1 MNQTIAVLAAAS
13 VAACLSILPAAAQEE
28 TTLILATAL
37 PPNNPLAVQILH
49 PWSQRVNEAG
59 TGKLKIDIRDGMAIA
74 NLRNSY
80 DRVVSDVAQ
89 ISWLTHNN
97 FPGQFNL
104 SLVGGLPY
112 LSDTSEHGSVA
123 MYRLYKSGVL
133 DAEYNQVLPIS
144 LAVLSRGGLHLR
156 RAPQSLDQLKG
167 LKVIVSSRASGE
179 VVTRIGMAPIAL
191 TVTEMYEAIQRAT
204 VDGAALGW
212 TAVESFKLDE
222 VTSYHANA
230 SFGTSA
236 GMLFVNKKRYEALP
250 AAARAVLDR
259 FSVETE
265 SRELG
270 KFWDRLD
277 KVGADRVRGLP
288 GHQVVELPAETQA
301 RWKTLA
307 EPVAE
312 EWAKSVPNGEKVLA
326 AFRAELAKV
335 KAGQ

>member
-1 MNQTIAVLAAAS
+1 MKKKISMLATACIAGL
-13 VAACLSILPAAAQEE
+13 LSLPPVAAQESS
-28 TTLILATAL
+28 LILATAL
-37 PPNNPLAVQILH
+37 PPNNPLAAQVLH
-49 PWSQRVNEAG
+49 PWSQKVNEAG
-59 TGKLKIDIRDGMAIA
+59 AGKIKIDIRDGMAIA

-80 DRVVSDVAQ
+80 DRVVADVAQ

-112 LSDTSEHGSVA
+112 LGDNSEENSVA
-123 MYRLYKSGVL
+123 LYRLYKSGIL

-156 RAPQSLDQLKG
+156 RVPQSLDQLKG
-167 LKVIVSSRASGE
+167 LKVIVSSRAQGE

-236 GMLFVNKKRYEALP
+236 GMLFINKKRYEALP
-250 AAARAVLDR
+250 ADARAVLDR
-259 FSVETE
+259 FSVEAE

-277 KVGADRVRGLP
+277 RVGADRVRALP
-288 GHQVVELPAETQA
+288 GHQVVELPAEVQA
-301 RWKTLA
+301 RWKVLS
-307 EPVAE
+307 EPVAD
-312 EWAKSVPNGEKVLA
+312 EWAKSVPGGEKVLA
-326 AFRAELAKV
+326 QFRAELAKV